1 MGVSLES
8 RQIFDNL
15 GAYQIV
21 VRGMLPENLTDRLEG
36 MLICHTSL
44 ADGESISILTGKL
57 DDQAALNGVL
67 NTIYGLQ
74 MTILSVHRL

>member
-1 MGVSLES
+1 MGASLES
-8 RQIFDNL
+8 RSIFDNL

-21 VRGMLPENLTDRLEG
+21 VRGMLPANLTDRLEG
-36 MLICHTSL
+36 MLIYHTTLS
-44 ADGESISILTGKL
+44 DGQSISILTGKL
-57 DDQAALNGVL
+57 VDQAALNGVL